1 MKKFLAEFKEFAT
14 RGNVMDMAVGVI
26 IGGAFS
32 KIITSLVGDVIMPAV
47 SLLTGRINFTD
58 WAIRIPSAAAEGGV
72 ISISYGLFLQNIV
85 DFLITALCIFLL
97 VKAMNLLRRRHIQQP
112 SAEPEPPVLTA
123 DQQLLTEIRDLLAE
137 RRQER

>member
-1 MKKFLAEFKEFAT
+1 MKKFWAEFKEFAT

-58 WAIRIPSAAAEGGV
+58 WAVRIPSAAAEGGV

-85 DFLITALCIFLL
+85 DFVITALCIFLL
-97 VKAMNLLRRRHIQQP
+97 VKAMNLLRRRKAEQP
-112 SAEPEPPVLTA
+112 PAEPEAPVLTA
-123 DQQLLTEIRDLLAE
+123 DQQLLTEIRDLLAA
-137 RRQER
+137 RQEDR

>member
-1 MKKFLAEFKEFAT
+1 MKKFWAEFKEFAT
-14 RGNVMDMAVGVI
+14 RGNGMDMAVGVI

-58 WAIRIPSAAAEGGV
+58 WAVRIPSAAAEGGV

-85 DFLITALCIFLL
+85 DFVITALCIFLL
-97 VKAMNLLRRRHIQQP
+97 VKAMNLLRRRKAQQP
-112 SAEPEPPVLTA
+112 PAEPEAPALTA
-123 DQQLLTEIRDLLAE
+123 DQQLLTEIRDLLAA
-137 RRQER
+137 RQEDR

>member
-1 MKKFLAEFKEFAT
+1 MKTFLNEFKEFIN
-14 RGNVMDMAVGVI
+14 RGNVMDLAVGVI

>member
-1 MKKFLAEFKEFAT
+1 MKKFLAVFKEFAT

-112 SAEPEPPVLTA
+112 PAEPEPPVLTA